1 MIYIAGP
8 GILDDSRLAPAA
20 AVYVNLDFLN
30 LYDSGA
36 SYTESEHAR
45 WLEAAGCG
53 DMQRITLP
61 NGSGIIS
68 ATKRA

>member
-1 MIYIAGP
+1 LIYIAGP
-8 GILDDSRLAPAA
+8 GILDEDRLSPAA

-30 LYDSGA
+30 IYDSGS
-36 SYTESEHAR
+36 SYTESEHAG

-53 DMQRITLP
+53 DMRRITLP

-68 ATKRA
+68 ATKRS